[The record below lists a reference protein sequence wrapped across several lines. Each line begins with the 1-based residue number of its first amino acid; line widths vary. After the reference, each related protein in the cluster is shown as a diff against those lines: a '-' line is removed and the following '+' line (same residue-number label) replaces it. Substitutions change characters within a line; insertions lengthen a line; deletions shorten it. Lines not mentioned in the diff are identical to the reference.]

1 MKKTLYM
8 LVPAFLLFS
17 GVALAQEKKKETKDT
32 KKVEKK
38 EIIIE
43 EKSTGKSEKMVIVI
57 DGDKVTIN
65 GKPADD
71 YKGKKHIVIDD
82 DIIINGDRVHLP
94 RKGRVYAY
102 GTGVSNKAMLGVV
115 TGEDTKGAKVNEVI
129 KESAAEKAGIK
140 EGDIIT
146 KINDAKIEG
155 HSDLVTVVGKMK
167 PADVADV
174 TFLRDG
180 KEKKVKATLGKS
192 KSPQAWSF
200 NGNDDF
206 HFDYDH
212 NFDFHPSPPMAFATP
227 RMSKGFRL
235 NDDDMWVFRSDRPK
249 YGMSIEDYADGD
261 GVKITSVDAES
272 NAEKA
277 GLKVSDI
284 ITEVEG
290 KPIKGTDALRE
301 ALMDS
306 KDKATISMKVLRNG
320 ATESVTVR
328 VPKLIKKAD
337 L

>member
-43 EKSTGKSEKMVIVI
+43 EKSTGKSEKMTIII

-82 DIIINGDRVHLP
+82 DIIINGDRVHVP

-115 TGEDTKGAKVNEVI
+115 TGEDAKGAKVNEVI
-129 KESAAEKAGIK
+129 DESAAEKAGIK

-146 KINDAKIEG
+146 KINDAKIAN
-155 HSDLVTVVGKMK
+155 HNDLVTVVGKMK
-167 PADVADV
+167 PDDAADV
-174 TFLRDG
+174 TILRDG

-200 NGNDDF
+200 NGDNDF
-206 HFDYDH
+206 HFNYDYDYH
-212 NFDFHPSPPMAFATP
+212 MSPPMAFANP
-227 RMSKGFRL
+227 RMSKSFRL
-235 NDDDMWVFRSDRPK
+235 HDDDMWVFRSDRPK

-290 KPIKGTDALRE
+290 KPIKGSDALRE
-301 ALMDS
+301 ALADS
-306 KDKATISMKVLRNG
+306 KDKPTISMKVLRNG

>member
-17 GVALAQEKKKETKDT
+17 GVALAQEKTKET

-43 EKSTGKSEKMVIVI
+43 EKSTGKSEKMTIII

-71 YKGKKHIVIDD
+71 YKGKKHIVIND
-82 DIIINGDRVHLP
+82 DIVINGDRVHVP
-94 RKGRVYAY
+94 RKTRVYAY

-115 TGEDTKGAKVNEVI
+115 TGEDAKGAKVNEVI

-146 KINDAKIEG
+146 KINDAKIAS
-155 HSDLVTVVGKMK
+155 HNDMVTVVGKMK

-174 TFLRDG
+174 TILRDG

-192 KSPQAWSF
+192 KSTSWSF
-200 NGNDDF
+200 NGDNDF
-206 HFDYDH
+206 HFNYDYDY
-212 NFDFHPSPPMAFATP
+212 NMSPPMAFATP
-227 RMSKGFRL
+227 RMPKGLRL
-235 NDDDMWVFRSDRPK
+235 NDEDMWMFRSDRPK

-301 ALMDS
+301 TLADS
-306 KDKATISMKVLRNG
+306 KDKPTISMKVLRNG
-320 ATESVTVR
+320 TTESVTVR